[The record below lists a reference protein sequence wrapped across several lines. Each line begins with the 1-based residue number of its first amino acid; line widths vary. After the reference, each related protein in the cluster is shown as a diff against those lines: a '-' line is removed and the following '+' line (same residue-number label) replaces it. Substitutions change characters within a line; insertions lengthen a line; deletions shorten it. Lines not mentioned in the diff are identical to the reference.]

1 MLAVVLPE
9 TVDLAGLITSCCAI
23 FGATVAIAI
32 GGFVAFLL
40 TKKGAHWLNCALS
53 SEEAKQR
60 KERDDR
66 FSAWLDVVD
75 KD

>member
-53 SEEAKQR
+53 SDAAKASKKR
-60 KERDDR
+60 HER
-66 FSAWLDVVD
+66 FSAWSDVVD